1 MSQCKQVSKK
11 LFCGAVLIALGYAA
25 TLPKFSVTP
34 DIQAAL
40 DRISSDSLRGSLSFI
55 ASDLLE
61 GRDTPSRGLDI
72 AAEFIAAQFRRAG
85 LEPAGNEG
93 YFQNAKILVRA
104 PNSDGFELKLSH
116 GGKEFIATG
125 KDVVIRAAAGLNLSD
140 VPVIKADASDPEVI
154 ENLTADKVNNR
165 VILMELARGR
175 GRNVRGALRRLR
187 DAKPAFL
194 IVVDRGGSE
203 PEEAS
208 GVQLFDP
215 DNPERNSMP
224 RISLRGAAA
233 GKFYDSLR
241 AGSTDALASV
251 HLAEPSE
258 KTVQLRNVVGILRGS
273 DPSLKDTYV
282 LVTAHYDHLGEK
294 PSGEGDRIFNG
305 ANDDGSGTVSVIELA
320 NALSKLKERPRRS
333 IVFMTFFGE
342 EKGLVGSRYYAHH
355 PLFPIDKTVAD
366 VNLEQVGRTDSSEGP
381 QIATASLTGLD
392 YTTLTSYFQSAG
404 ELTGVKISKN
414 KRDSD
419 TYFAASDNL
428 SFADVGVPAQ
438 TLCVAFQYPDYHAV
452 GDEWNKIDYDNM
464 AKVDRMA
471 GLAVIMVANSPDAPQ
486 WNETNP
492 RTAPYVKARKPQ

>member
-1 MSQCKQVSKK
+1 MSQCKEVIRRF
-11 LFCGAVLIALGYAA
+11 FCGAVLVALAYAA

-34 DIQAAL
+34 DVQAAR
-40 DRISSDSLRGSLSFI
+40 DRISSDSLRGNLSFI

-93 YFQNAKILVRA
+93 YFQTARILVRV
-104 PNSDGFELKLSH
+104 PNTDGFELKLSH
-116 GGKEFIATG
+116 GGKEFTADA
-125 KDVVIRAAAGLNLSD
+125 KDVIIRAASGLNLSD
-140 VPVIKADASDPEVI
+140 VPVIKADASDQEAI
-154 ENLTADKVNNR
+154 ESLTPDKLSNR
-165 VILMELARGR
+165 VVILELARGR
-175 GRNVRGALRRLR
+175 QRNMRGALRRLR
-187 DAKPAFL
+187 DAKPPL
-194 IVVDRGGSE
+194 LVVVDRGGSG
-203 PEEAS
+203 PEEPS
-208 GVQLFDP
+208 GGQLIDP
-215 DNPERNSMP
+215 DNPERASTP
-224 RISLRGAAA
+224 RITVQGTAA

-241 AGSTDALASV
+241 AGSTGAFASI

-258 KTVQLRNVVGILRGS
+258 KTVQLRNVIGLLRGS

-282 LVTAHYDHLGEK
+282 LVTAHYDHIGEK
-294 PSGEGDRIFNG
+294 PAGEGDRIYNG

-320 NALSKLKERPRRS
+320 NTLSKLKERPRRS

-366 VNLEQVGRTDSSEGP
+366 INLEQVGRTDSSEGP
-381 QIATASLTGLD
+381 QIATASLTGVD
-392 YTTLTSYFQSAG
+392 YTNLTNYFQSAG

-419 TYFAASDNL
+419 IYFAASDNQSL
-428 SFADVGVPAQ
+428 ADVGVPAQ

-452 GDEWNKIDYDNM
+452 GDEWSKIDYDNM
-464 AKVDRMA
+464 ARVDRMA
-471 GLAVIMVANSPDAPQ
+471 ALGVVMVADSPDAPQ
-486 WNETNP
+486 WNESNT
-492 RTAPYVKARKPQ
+492 RTAPYVKARKSQ